1 MAQDKN
7 YGRLLTERYQIA
19 DLIGEGAMGKV
30 YRAKH
35 TDLGM
40 NVAVKFLS
48 STLLSSKMR
57 ERFEREAKISA
68 RLGQESLHIVRVID
82 AGLDE
87 DEIPYYIME
96 FLAGDSLS
104 ELIRVN
110 PLSVS
115 RFINITRQIC
125 LGLEAAHKGIIF
137 NDELCRIIHRDIKP
151 SNIFVLPEPTLGE
164 LVKILDFGI
173 AKLIQSDNYQTQ
185 SFMGTLA
192 YCSPE
197 QIEGKELDNRSD
209 IYSLGVMMY
218 EMLTGEM
225 PLLPQNSSFGAWYKA
240 HREYKPEPFDSAL
253 GLPRSI
259 EMLVMKCLEKRKE
272 DRPQSI
278 SEILQR
284 LIKIQSELN
293 ISSQHPSLPRL
304 DVASANTY
312 VDRQSLSQRTASFS
326 SDNNRTQQFRTSS
339 NLDSQ
344 RSAEDRPPLK
354 TQHTT
359 PSIEAIFF
367 QTTWPAEKPQQKIV
381 FPDLMATPKGVF
393 ATLWVMLERKD
404 IIDRVASKRYNQF
417 LFLLHPHPMLLWI
430 TLLYNN
436 EHGPRWLPCYLDLK
450 TDKGQQVVTVL
461 SQSESYRVLFF
472 DVNGSR
478 DCQHVMTSSIASKNR
493 QRLKYWVNTSQLVK
507 GSGQPQVT
515 KNLLKQ
521 EYEKLKPKILLRL
534 ESIGTDFP
542 SDSSN

>member
-1 MAQDKN
+1 MVQDKN
-7 YGRLLTERYQIA
+7 YGRFLTERYQIA
-19 DLIGEGAMGKV
+19 DLIGEGAMGRV

-35 TDLGM
+35 TELGM

-48 STLLSSKMR
+48 QALLSSKMR

-68 RLGQESLHIVRVID
+68 RLGQESIHIVRVVD

-104 ELIRVN
+104 DVIRVQ
-110 PLSVS
+110 PLPIA

-173 AKLIQSDNYQTQ
+173 AKLIQADNYQTQ

-240 HREYKPEPFDSAL
+240 HREYKPEPFESSL
-253 GLPRSI
+253 KLPKSI
-259 EMLVMKCLEKRKE
+259 EALVMKCLAKRRE
-272 DRPQSI
+272 DRPQTI
-278 SEILQR
+278 SEILYTLER
-284 LIKIQSELN
+284 IQSDLN
-293 ISSQHPSLPRL
+293 IMSQSPSLPRL
-304 DVASANTY
+304 DSRSTAGG
-312 VDRQSLSQRTASFS
+312 DRSSLNQRTASF
-326 SDNNRTQQFRTSS
+326 DPNNSRTQQFSKS
-339 NLDSQ
+339 
-344 RSAEDRPPLK
+344 DRPQPK

-367 QTTWPAEKPQQKIV
+367 QTAWPQEKPQQKIV
-381 FPDLMATPKGVF
+381 FPDLIATPKGMF
-393 ATLWVMLERKD
+393 ATLWVMLDRKD

-430 TLLYNN
+430 TLLYNKEN
-436 EHGPRWLPCYLDLK
+436 GPRWLPCYLDLK
-450 TDKGQQVVTVL
+450 TEKGQQVVTVL

-472 DVNGSR
+472 DVNGSG

-507 GSGQPQVT
+507 GSGQPQMT

-521 EYEKLKPKILLRL
+521 EYEKLKPKIILRL
-534 ESIGTDFP
+534 ESIGTEFP

>member
-1 MAQDKN
+1 MVQDKN

-19 DLIGEGAMGKV
+19 DLIGEGAMGRV

-35 TDLGM
+35 TELGM

-48 STLLSSKMR
+48 QALLSSKMR

-87 DEIPYYIME
+87 DETPYYIME
-96 FLAGDSLS
+96 FLAGESLS
-104 ELIRVN
+104 EVIRIN
-110 PLSVS
+110 PVSVA

-218 EMLTGEM
+218 EMLSGEM

-240 HREYKPEPFDSAL
+240 HREYKPEPFDSSL
-253 GLPRSI
+253 RLPRSL
-259 EMLVMKCLEKRKE
+259 ETLVMKCLEKRRE

-278 SEILQR
+278 SEVLYSLERIH
-284 LIKIQSELN
+284 SELN
-293 ISSQHPSLPRL
+293 LVRQSPSLPSL
-304 DVASANTY
+304 DRITNGGRITDSGGNRSTSNY
-312 VDRQSLSQRTASFS
+312 RTESFETS
-326 SDNNRTQQFRTSS
+326 SNRTQQFP
-339 NLDSQ
+339 
-344 RSAEDRPPLK
+344 AKDRPPLQ

-367 QTTWPAEKPQQKIV
+367 QTNWPQEKPKQKIV
-381 FPDLMATPKGVF
+381 FPELIATPKGVF

-430 TLLYNN
+430 TLLYNV

-472 DVNGSR
+472 DVNGSG
-478 DCQHVMTSSIASKNR
+478 DCQHVMTSSIAAKNR
-493 QRLKYWVNTSQLVK
+493 QRLKYWVNTSKLVK
-507 GSGQPQVT
+507 GSGQPQIT

-521 EYEKLKPKILLRL
+521 EYEKLKPTILLRL